1 MANANHAAGA
11 GPDPRTLEGIRAC
24 SRELT
29 LATPTEM
36 AEILRCS
43 PPQVLR
49 LMRAGTI
56 PVAFSVGR
64 LHRFDPSAVLAAL
77 AAHKAAPEVAE
88 TPRGEP

>member
-1 MANANHAAGA
+1 MRIL
-11 GPDPRTLEGIRAC
+11 DDVK
-24 SRELT
+24 SLT
-29 LATPTEM
+29 PIDKIHLKTPKEM

-77 AAHKAAPEVAE
+77 AAHIIAPEDVGASDHSRQE
-88 TPRGEP
+88 GGPHE